1 MQIQEITGGMLP
13 TNCFIVTDEET
24 GISAVID
31 PGFISDE
38 LFDRIKEL
46 KKASGIPLVLHG
58 SSGVPDE
65 MVKEAV
71 KSGINKVNYD
81 TELKLA
87 NLSALNKFLSE
98 NEGVYDVRKIYKPC
112 IDAMK
117 DVVKSKILACGSKDK
132 SWI

>member
-46 KKASGIPLVLHG
+46 KKV
-58 SSGVPDE
+58 
-65 MVKEAV
+65 
-71 KSGINKVNYD
+71 
-81 TELKLA
+81 
-87 NLSALNKFLSE
+87 
-98 NEGVYDVRKIYKPC
+98 
-112 IDAMK
+112 DA
-117 DVVKSKILACGSKDK
+117 I
-132 SWI
+132 